1 MWKKEDFAQWEPV
14 QPEYL
19 DDMGD
24 TMHREHPGWNP
35 DTVYVNQT
43 GRNDLVLMKT
53 TRDKDYIYFYASTR
67 ELLSP
72 CTDRNWMMLF
82 IHIPQLDAPDWEGFH
97 FVVNRK
103 LVDENITLLEMCQ
116 GGWNWTETAR
126 VSYRAEGKELHLT
139 IPRCVIGL
147 ATLRCLSRFISSG

>member
-1 MWKKEDFAQWEPV
+1 M
-14 QPEYL
+14 
-19 DDMGD
+19 
-24 TMHREHPGWNP
+24 
-35 DTVYVNQT
+35 NQT

-67 ELLSP
+67 EPLSP
-72 CTDRNWMMLF
+72 YTDRNWMMLF

-103 LVDENITLLEMCQ
+103 LVDEGITLLETCQ

-126 VSYRAEGKELHLT
+126 VSYRVEGKELHLA
-139 IPRCVIGL
+139 IPRSVIGL
-147 ATLRCLSRFISSG
+147 GDTAVPAEIHFKWVDNMQSDGDITDLAVNGDCAPNGRFRYVFSER